1 MVISIGIG
9 DAPVEHAMT
18 SSYVADAGIPEHFKL
33 IKHEVDLGFAFTY
46 FKVQGRTLDY
56 FILCL
61 AKRSFPPHFTINS
74 FAMLYSRVH
83 TGKEL
88 FVLGLKDTSVQS
100 TDHLRKLTHSP
111 QIKLWENGYNADGIW
126 DPEKVKMLAEKM
138 ASTQTR
144 TRTNTFP
151 NGTEANAA
159 G

>member
-1 MVISIGIG
+1 
-9 DAPVEHAMT
+9 
-18 SSYVADAGIPEHFKL
+18 
-33 IKHEVDLGFAFTY
+33 
-46 FKVQGRTLDY
+46 
-56 FILCL
+56 
-61 AKRSFPPHFTINS
+61 
-74 FAMLYSRVH
+74 MLYSRVH
-83 TGKEL
+83 TGKGP
-88 FVLGLKDTSVQS
+88 FILGLKDTSVQS